1 MAQPP
6 LEALQ
11 PLQPER
17 RDGAYSPIEIAIR
30 SALGFEQIEQ

>member
-11 PLQPER
+11 PFQLER
-17 RDGAYSPIEIAIR
+17 RDGAYSPTEIAIR
-30 SALGFEQIEQ
+30 LALGFEKMEQ